1 MALSDASN
9 SYASPTNYPTA
20 SPTYWT
26 SPINCTYKRP
36 LSRIIRYLAI
46 KPNDYIKWVRYLI
59 ILTIIW
65 LSRVLWTSSDHQSD
79 PIVTKAF
86 QNPDGNCPSI
96 YTQSKHYLSTIGSKL
111 HHRKTIW
118 PIMDPMKFLEL
129 ILSKILTQF
138 YHRFTQFPPCGK
150 PTQISMCSNSTI
162 LFLERFS
169 IFIMITWGDL
179 KFLIALLGQTSKIR
193 FWDKLLV

>member
-1 MALSDASN
+1 MFTPEFSCILVTNIINEIFLVSIHDKQFHKMAWSHASFKMCH
-9 SYASPTNYPTA
+9 SQTTPLRHQHIEHKKEA
-20 SPTYWT
+20 YWWQVIFFGN
-26 SPINCTYKRP
+26 PC
-36 LSRIIRYLAI
+36 
-46 KPNDYIKWVRYLI
+46 IKWVRYFI

-65 LSRVLWTSSDHQSD
+65 LSGVLWTSSDHQSD

-118 PIMDPMKFLEL
+118 PNYFGSNE
-129 ILSKILTQF
+129 ILILTQF

-150 PTQISMCSNSTI
+150 PSEIQMCSNSTI
-162 LFLERFS
+162 LFPFLER
-169 IFIMITWGDL
+169 
-179 KFLIALLGQTSKIR
+179 
-193 FWDKLLV
+193 

>member
-1 MALSDASN
+1 MASIYYAKLYNMAFSD
-9 SYASPTNYPTA
+9 ASPTNYLTA

-26 SPINCTYKRP
+26 YRP
-36 LSRIIRYLAI
+36 LSIIAIRYLAI
-46 KPNDYIKWVRYLI
+46 KPCNIKWVRYLI

-118 PIMDPMKFLEL
+118 PILDRMKFLEL
-129 ILSKILTQF
+129 PNFTTVLPNFHRVVNQVRFKCVLIQPF
-138 YHRFTQFPPCGK
+138 YFHF
-150 PTQISMCSNSTI
+150 
-162 LFLERFS
+162 
-169 IFIMITWGDL
+169 
-179 KFLIALLGQTSKIR
+179 
-193 FWDKLLV
+193 